1 MGFVSKVELCFGVTD
16 PQTEQDKSS
25 LQPHDITE
33 TPKGF
38 AKKTQLF
45 CKRKLKSAT
54 CGNWDFPLSP
64 DHFFGTKCIESLAG
78 WIK

>member
-38 AKKTQLF
+38 AKKTHLF
-45 CKRKLKSAT
+45 FVKE
-54 CGNWDFPLSP
+54 N
-64 DHFFGTKCIESLAG
+64 
-78 WIK
+78 